1 MKKQFLTLLILP
13 TLVLTSCG
21 RGKLITEE
29 EATEL
34 KEKILEKTKDIKN
47 ADATIK
53 ASGQEGK
60 DKTDLNLTYH
70 FMVNDLETAYLTMTG
85 KEKNKKIDVTLY
97 EFKHEQYEEV
107 TYVKQYNNET
117 SKYEEYTFVK
127 KDNDNYSK
135 QSSTYSLNFLVPVL
149 FLASYADPYQ
159 IEYHDDEGKY
169 DIATNYYSNG
179 ENNLTIEQKKT
190 LSKRPATSSII
201 FSSEESSLESSAAV
215 EVEEEKEY
223 EVEENT
229 TVKYEALRLKEVI
242 IKSKSNFGNKVSVN
256 TKCSLKESRINI
268 SLPNGWE
275 KHIVEADEE

>member
-1 MKKQFLTLLILP
+1 MKKQFLTLILLP

-21 RGKLITEE
+21 KGKLITEE

-47 ADATIK
+47 ADCTIK

-60 DKTDLNLTYH
+60 EKTDMNLTYH
-70 FMVNDLETAYLTMTG
+70 FMTNDLETAYLTAVG
-85 KEKNKKIDVTLY
+85 KEKNEKIDVTLCQ
-97 EFKHEQYEEV
+97 FKSEQYEEV
-107 TYVKQYNNET
+107 TYIKEYNNE
-117 SKYEEYTFVK
+117 SKKYDEYTFVK
-127 KDNDNYSK
+127 KDNTDYSK
-135 QSSTYSLNFLVPVL
+135 QSSKYGLYFLVPVL
-149 FLASYADPYQ
+149 FLASYADPYE
-159 IEYHDDEGKY
+159 IEYHDEEGKY

-190 LSKRPATSSII
+190 LSKRPATSSIL
-201 FSSEESSLESSAAV
+201 FSSEESSLESSAAA
-215 EVEEEKEY
+215 EVEEEEEY
-223 EVEENT
+223 EVESTT

-242 IKSKSNFGNKVSVN
+242 IKSKSNFGNKVNIN

-275 KHIVEADEE
+275 KHIVEADNE